1 MQPLC
6 PPQDS
11 TDKPEKKKG
20 SLQQSSGCSRQ
31 IRNLSARV
39 ERRGSQF
46 MDGYAG
52 NKEKVVALMLLL
64 NQGKNHCKERLT
76 RKMGWFLQ

>member
-1 MQPLC
+1 
-6 PPQDS
+6 
-11 TDKPEKKKG
+11 
-20 SLQQSSGCSRQ
+20 
-31 IRNLSARV
+31 
-39 ERRGSQF
+39 

-64 NQGKNHCKERLT
+64 NQGENHCKERLT